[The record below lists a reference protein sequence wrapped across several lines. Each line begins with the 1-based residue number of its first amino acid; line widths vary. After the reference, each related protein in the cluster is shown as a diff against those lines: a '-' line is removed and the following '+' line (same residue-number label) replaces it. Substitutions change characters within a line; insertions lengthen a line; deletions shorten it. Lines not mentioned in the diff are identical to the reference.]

1 LAEKEQFV
9 HLTELLADHP
19 SLTVI
24 SGATDNIVKQ
34 VTSDSRTVQAGGLF
48 FALKG
53 NQTDGHNFIEEAIAN
68 GAAVIVTDGRA
79 VKTSGH
85 ISVLASTNSQAD
97 YARLCSKI
105 YPSRPAI
112 LTAVTGTNGKTSV
125 CEYLRQIW
133 SRATW
138 PSAAI
143 GTLGVNSDIKTL
155 NNTSALLTT
164 PPSEQ
169 LFALLNSLRKGG
181 VTHAAFEASSHGLDQ
196 MRLHHLPV
204 NVAVFTNLSHDHL
217 DWHGDMK
224 SYFEA
229 KTKLFNENLLDGGTA
244 VINIDDK
251 WGRQLYDQLKDRD
264 IVLWSVGV
272 QDRADFQI
280 LKAESQHFGLDL
292 QIKAAGQD
300 FRYPLALSGEFQAIN
315 TVTAAAAA
323 YASGMPLQDSFGSLP
338 YLTPVR
344 GRMQPIHGHPAGAR
358 VIIDFAHTPNALEGA
373 LKALRAGT
381 TGQLNLVFGCGGD
394 RDKTKRAEM
403 GKIASNFADQVI
415 VTDDNP
421 RSEDPS
427 AIRKSILISCPNASD
442 ITPRDRAIQKAIA
455 ELNEGDTLLI
465 AGKGHETGQTVG
477 TEILPFDD
485 ASVARHA
492 LMNLAGSNNSKGCR

>member
-1 LAEKEQFV
+1 M
-9 HLTELLADHP
+9 HLTDFLADHP
-19 SLTVI
+19 SLRVI
-24 SGATDNIVKQ
+24 SGAPDKILEQ
-34 VTSDSRTVQAGGLF
+34 VTSDSRAVQPDGLF

-53 NQTDGHNFIEEAIAN
+53 HQTDGHNFIEEAIAN
-68 GAAVIVTDGRA
+68 GATVIVTDGRE
-79 VKTSGH
+79 VKTADH
-85 ISVLASTNSQAD
+85 IAVLASTDSQLD

-143 GTLGVNSDIKTL
+143 GTLGVNSDIEAL
-155 NNTSALLTT
+155 NDASALLTT

-169 LFALLNSLRKGG
+169 LFALLDSLRKGG

-196 MRLHHLPV
+196 MRLHQLPV

-217 DWHGDMK
+217 DWHGNMNN
-224 SYFEA
+224 YFEA
-229 KTKLFNENLLDGGTA
+229 KTKLFTENLLDGGTA
-244 VINIDDK
+244 VINIDDE
-251 WGRQLYDQLKDRD
+251 WGIQLYERLEDRN

-272 QDRADFQI
+272 QDGADFQI

-292 QIKAAGQD
+292 QIKAANQN

-323 YASGMPLQDSFGSLP
+323 HASGMPLQDSFGALP

-358 VIIDFAHTPNALEGA
+358 VIIDFAHTPDALEGA

-403 GKIASNFADQVI
+403 GKIAASFADQVI

-421 RSEDPS
+421 RGEDP
-427 AIRKSILISCPNASD
+427 ATIRKAILNSCPAASN
-442 ITPRDRAIQKAIA
+442 IAPRDKAIQQAIA
-455 ELNEGDTLLI
+455 ELRGDDTLLI
-465 AGKGHETGQTVG
+465 AGKGHEASQTVG

-492 LMNLAGSNNSKGCR
+492 LMNLAGADTSTGGR

>member
-1 LAEKEQFV
+1 M
-9 HLTELLADHP
+9 HLTELLADQP
-19 SLTVI
+19 SLTVV
-24 SGATDNIVKQ
+24 SGSADKTVKQ
-34 VTSDSRTVQAGGLF
+34 ITSDSRAVQGGGLF

-53 NQTDGHNFIEEAIAN
+53 HQTDGHNFIEEAIAN
-68 GAAVIVTDGRA
+68 GAAVIVTDGRT
-79 VKTSGH
+79 VKTTDD
-85 ISVLASTNSQAD
+85 IAFLVSTNCQVD

-143 GTLGVNSDIKTL
+143 GTLGVTSDIDSL
-155 NNTSALLTT
+155 NSASTLLTT

-169 LFALLNSLRKGG
+169 LFALLDNLRKSGI
-181 VTHAAFEASSHGLDQ
+181 THAAFEASSHGLDQ
-196 MRLHHLPV
+196 MRLHQLPV

-229 KTKLFNENLLDGGTA
+229 KTKLFIENLLDGGTA
-244 VINIDDK
+244 VINIDDE
-251 WGRQLYDQLKDRD
+251 WGIQLYKLLEERD

-272 QDRADFQI
+272 QAGADFQI

-292 QIKAAGQD
+292 QIKAADQD
-300 FRYPLALSGEFQAIN
+300 FRFPLALSGEFQAIN
-315 TVTAAAAA
+315 SVTAAAAA
-323 YASGMPLQDSFGSLP
+323 YASGMPLRDSFGTLP

-358 VIIDFAHTPNALEGA
+358 VIIDFAHTPEALKGA
-373 LKALRAGT
+373 LKALRGET
-381 TGQLNLVFGCGGD
+381 TGLLSLVFGCGGD

-403 GKIASNFADQVI
+403 GKVAASFADRVI

-421 RSEDPS
+421 RSEDPGT
-427 AIRKSILISCPNASD
+427 IR
-442 ITPRDRAIQKAIA
+442 RAILNGCPAALDIAPREKAIQQA
-455 ELNEGDTLLI
+455 IAQLNGNDTLLI
-465 AGKGHETGQTVG
+465 AGKGHESGQTIG

-492 LMNLAGSNNSKGCR
+492 LMNLASSDATMGGR

>member
-1 LAEKEQFV
+1 M

-19 SLTVI
+19 SLKI
-24 SGATDNIVKQ
+24 IRGASDKTVKQ
-34 VTSDSRTVQAGGLF
+34 ITSDSRAVQAGGLF

-53 NQTDGHNFIEEAIAN
+53 HHTDGHNFIDEAIAN
-68 GAAVIVTDGRA
+68 GAEIIVTDGRT
-79 VKTSGH
+79 VKTTEDTC
-85 ISVLASTNSQAD
+85 VLVSTASQAD
-97 YARLCSKI
+97 YAGLCSKI

-125 CEYLRQIW
+125 CEYLYQIW

-143 GTLGVNSDIKTL
+143 GTLGVNCDIEIP
-155 NNTSALLTT
+155 NNASTLLTT

-169 LFALLNSLRKGG
+169 LFALLDSLRKGG
-181 VTHAAFEASSHGLDQ
+181 ITHAAFEASSHGLDQ
-196 MRLHHLPV
+196 MRLHQLPV

-217 DWHGDMK
+217 DWHGDMN

-229 KTKLFNENLLDGGTA
+229 KTKLFTENLLDGGTA
-244 VINIDDK
+244 VINIDDN
-251 WGRQLYDQLKDRD
+251 WGLKLFERLKDRD

-272 QDRADFQI
+272 QDGADFQI
-280 LKAESQHFGLDL
+280 LKTESQHFGLDL

-323 YASGMPLQDSFGSLP
+323 YASGMPLQDSFGTLP

-344 GRMQPIHGHPAGAR
+344 GRMQPIHGHPTGAR

-373 LKALRAGT
+373 LKALRSGT
-381 TGQLNLVFGCGGD
+381 TGRLNLVFGCGGD
-394 RDKTKRAEM
+394 RDKTKRSEM
-403 GKIASNFADQVI
+403 GKIAANFADKVI

-421 RSEDPS
+421 RSEDP
-427 AIRKSILISCPNASD
+427 ATIRKVILDSCPTASE
-442 ITPRDRAIQKAIA
+442 IVPRDKAIQQAIA
-455 ELNEGDTLLI
+455 GLHESDTLLI
-465 AGKGHETGQTVG
+465 AGKGHETSQTVG

-492 LMNLAGSNNSKGCR
+492 LMNLEKSDNSTGYI

>member
-1 LAEKEQFV
+1 M
-9 HLTELLADHP
+9 HLTELLAEYP
-19 SLTVI
+19 SLSVV
-24 SGATDNIVKQ
+24 SGATDKTVTQ
-34 VTSDSRTVQAGGLF
+34 VTSDSRAVQAGGLF

-53 NQTDGHNFIEEAIAN
+53 HQTDGHNFIGDAVTN
-68 GAAVIVTDGRA
+68 GASIIVIDGRKI
-79 VKTSGH
+79 KTDEH
-85 ISVLASTNSQAD
+85 VSVLASADSQAD

-105 YPSRPAI
+105 YPNRPAI

-143 GTLGVNSDIKTL
+143 GTLGVNSNIESL
-155 NNTSALLTT
+155 NKSSSLLTT
-164 PPSEQ
+164 PLSEQ
-169 LFALLNSLRKGG
+169 LFALLDNLRKGG
-181 VTHAAFEASSHGLDQ
+181 ITHTAFEASSHGLDQ
-196 MRLHHLPV
+196 MRLHQLPV

-217 DWHGDMK
+217 DWHENME

-229 KTKLFNENLLDGGTA
+229 KTKLFLENLLDGGTA

-251 WGRQLYDQLKDRD
+251 WGRQLYERLKGRD

-272 QDRADFQI
+272 RDGADFQI
-280 LKAESQHFGLDL
+280 LHAESQHFGLDL
-292 QIKAAGQD
+292 KIKAAGQN
-300 FRYPLALSGEFQAIN
+300 FRCPLALSGEFQAIN

-323 YASGMPLQDSFGSLP
+323 YASGMPLQDSFGALP

-344 GRMQPIHGHPAGAR
+344 GRMQPIHGHPIGAR
-358 VIIDFAHTPNALEGA
+358 VIIDFAHTPDALKGA
-373 LKALRAGT
+373 LKALRSST

-394 RDKTKRAEM
+394 RDKTKRVEM
-403 GKIASNFADQVI
+403 GKIAAKFADLVI

-421 RSEDPS
+421 RSEDP
-427 AIRKSILISCPNASD
+427 ATIREVILASCPTALD
-442 ITPRDRAIQKAIA
+442 VAQRDKAIQQAIA
-455 ELNEGDTLLI
+455 GLNKGDTLLI
-465 AGKGHETGQTVG
+465 AGKGHETGQTIG

-492 LMNLAGSNNSKGCR
+492 LMNLVVSNNSKGGG

>member
-1 LAEKEQFV
+1 M
-9 HLTELLADHP
+9 HLTELLADQP
-19 SLTVI
+19 SLTVV
-24 SGATDNIVKQ
+24 SGSTDKTVKQ
-34 VTSDSRTVQAGGLF
+34 ITCDSRAVQGGDLF

-53 NQTDGHNFIEEAIAN
+53 HQTDGHNFIEEAIAN
-68 GAAVIVTDGRA
+68 GAAVIVTDGRK
-79 VKTSGH
+79 VKTADD
-85 ISVLASTNSQAD
+85 IAFLVSTNHQAD

-143 GTLGVNSDIKTL
+143 GTLGVTSDIDSL
-155 NNTSALLTT
+155 NKASTLLTT

-169 LFALLNSLRKGG
+169 LFALLDNLRKGG
-181 VTHAAFEASSHGLDQ
+181 ITHAAFEASSHGLDQ
-196 MRLHHLPV
+196 MRLHQLPV

-229 KTKLFNENLLDGGTA
+229 KTKLFTENLLDGGTA
-244 VINIDDK
+244 VINIDDE
-251 WGRQLYDQLKDRD
+251 WGIQLYEQLEERD
-264 IVLWSVGV
+264 VVLWSVGF
-272 QDRADFQI
+272 QAGADFQI
-280 LKAESQHFGLDL
+280 LRAESQHFGLDL
-292 QIKAAGQD
+292 QIKAADQH
-300 FRYPLALSGEFQAIN
+300 FRFPLALSGEFQAIN
-315 TVTAAAAA
+315 SVTAAAAA
-323 YASGMPLQDSFGSLP
+323 YASGMPLRDCFGTLP
-338 YLTPVR
+338 YLTPVQ

-358 VIIDFAHTPNALEGA
+358 VIIDFAHTPDALEGA
-373 LKALRAGT
+373 LKALRGET
-381 TGQLNLVFGCGGD
+381 TGLLSLVFGCGGD

-403 GKIASNFADQVI
+403 GKVAASFADRVI

-421 RSEDPS
+421 RSEDPDIIRR
-427 AIRKSILISCPNASD
+427 AILNSCPAALD
-442 ITPRDRAIQKAIA
+442 IAPREKAIQQAIA
-455 ELNEGDTLLI
+455 ELNGDDTLLI
-465 AGKGHETGQTVG
+465 AGKGHESGQTIG

-492 LMNLAGSNNSKGCR
+492 LMNLAGTNASIGGR

>member
-1 LAEKEQFV
+1 M
-9 HLTELLADHP
+9 HLTDLLTNNP
-19 SLTVI
+19 SLTII
-24 SGATDNIVKQ
+24 SGAADKTVKQ
-34 VTSDSRTVQAGGLF
+34 VTCNSRAVQEGGLF

-53 NQTDGHNFIEEAIAN
+53 HKTDGHNFIEEAIAN
-68 GAAVIVTDGRA
+68 GAATIVTDGRT
-79 VKTSGH
+79 VKTADH
-85 ISVLASTNSQAD
+85 ICVLVSTDSKAD

-125 CEYLRQIW
+125 CEYLHQIW

-143 GTLGVNSDIKTL
+143 GTLGINSDVEIPKNAST
-155 NNTSALLTT
+155 LLTT
-164 PPSEQ
+164 PPAEQ
-169 LFALLNSLRKGG
+169 LFALLDSLRQGG
-181 VTHAAFEASSHGLDQ
+181 VTHVAFEASSHGLDQ
-196 MRLHHLPV
+196 MRLHELPV

-217 DWHGDMK
+217 DWHGDMN

-229 KTKLFNENLLDGGTA
+229 KTKLFTENLLNGGTA
-244 VINIDDK
+244 IINIDDE
-251 WGRQLYDQLKDRD
+251 WGGQLFDRLKDRD

-272 QDRADFQI
+272 QDGADFQI
-280 LKAESQHFGLDL
+280 LKAKSQHFGLDL
-292 QIKAAGQD
+292 QIKAAGQN

-323 YASGMPLQDSFGSLP
+323 YASGMPLQDSFGALP

-344 GRMQPIHGHPAGAR
+344 GRMQPIHGHPTGAR
-358 VIIDFAHTPNALEGA
+358 VIIDFAHTPDALEGA
-373 LKALRAGT
+373 LKALRLET

-394 RDKTKRAEM
+394 RDKNKRSEM
-403 GKIASNFADQVI
+403 GKIAASFADSVI

-421 RSEDPS
+421 RSEDP
-427 AIRKSILISCPNASD
+427 ATIRKAILNSCPAASE
-442 ITPRDRAIQKAIA
+442 IAPRDKAIQQAVA
-455 ELNEGDTLLI
+455 WLNEGDTLLI
-465 AGKGHETGQTVG
+465 AGKGHETSQTVG

-492 LMNLAGSNNSKGCR
+492 LMNLAGSDTSIGGR

>member
-1 LAEKEQFV
+1 M
-9 HLTELLADHP
+9 HLTELLADNP
-19 SLTVI
+19 SLRVI
-24 SGATDNIVKQ
+24 SGAADKTVKQ
-34 VTSDSRTVQAGGLF
+34 VTSDSRLVHADGLF

-68 GAAVIVTDGRA
+68 GAAVIVTDGRT
-79 VKTSGH
+79 VKAAEH
-85 ISVLASTNSQAD
+85 ISVLSSTDSQAD

-105 YPSRPAI
+105 YPNRPSI

-133 SRATW
+133 SRSTW

-143 GTLGVNSDIKTL
+143 GTLGINSDIEAL
-155 NNTSALLTT
+155 NNASALLTT

-169 LFALLNSLRKGG
+169 LFALLDSLRKGG

-196 MRLHHLPV
+196 MRLHLLPV

-217 DWHGDMK
+217 DWHGDMN
-224 SYFEA
+224 SYFKA
-229 KTKLFNENLLDGGTA
+229 KTKLFTENLLDGGTA
-244 VINIDDK
+244 VINIDDE
-251 WGRQLYDQLKDRD
+251 WGRQLYERLEKRD

-272 QDRADFQI
+272 QQGSDFQI

-292 QIKAAGQD
+292 QIKANGQN

-323 YASGMPLQDSFGSLP
+323 YASGMPLHDSFGALP

-358 VIIDFAHTPNALEGA
+358 VIIDFAHTPDALEGA
-373 LKALRAGT
+373 LKALRKGT
-381 TGQLNLVFGCGGD
+381 IGQLKLVFGCGGD
-394 RDKTKRAEM
+394 RDKTKRAAM
-403 GKIASNFADQVI
+403 GTIAANFADQVI

-421 RSEDPS
+421 RSEDP
-427 AIRKSILISCPNASD
+427 ATIRKAILNSCPAASN
-442 ITPRDRAIQKAIA
+442 ITPRDKAIQKAIA
-455 ELNEGDTLLI
+455 GLKGDDTLLI
-465 AGKGHETGQTVG
+465 AGKGHETGQTIG

-492 LMNLAGSNNSKGCR
+492 LMNLADSKTDTGGR